1 MFYSL
6 HIDEQRIYIMKIK
19 TISRAREDYERDRR
33 TDVDRV
39 ERNRNPELHPF
50 EQAREYT
57 RSLQATK
64 LEKMF
69 AKPFVAAMDDHTDGV
84 WCTAINPK
92 SLTQF
97 VSGAC
102 DGEMRVWDLSLQK
115 SVWSGYVHEGY
126 VRGVTVS
133 RDGRNYFSCGDDKL
147 IKQWRIDSDF
157 LQQNGNTSSKY
168 DNSTSSYSTVG
179 GSNSN
184 NKNNN
189 KCKPV
194 ETWRGTSS
202 FLSIDHC
209 WQQKQF
215 ATSNKNVDVWD
226 YTRSEPIHT
235 FSWGCDSVYGVR
247 YNPAEPTLIASA
259 TSDRNVNL
267 YDIRMATA
275 VRKTVLRMRTNNIAW
290 NPMEPMNFA
299 CANEDHCCYAFD
311 MRKMDKAKM
320 IHKDH
325 VGAVMDVAYS
335 PTGREL
341 VTGSYDRTVRIFQVQ
356 SGKSF
361 QIYHTR
367 RMQRVFCI
375 NFSTD
380 AKYVLS
386 GSDDANIRI
395 WKANASEQLGKM
407 APRQRRKQNYTN
419 ELKSR
424 YAHTKEVRRIAKH
437 RHVPKL
443 IMKQGKAHVDEKK
456 RILEKRK
463 RVELHSKE
471 DSVKKVRDRK
481 KVVVREIE

>member
-1 MFYSL
+1 M
-6 HIDEQRIYIMKIK
+6 
-19 TISRAREDYERDRR
+19 
-33 TDVDRV
+33 
-39 ERNRNPELHPF
+39 
-50 EQAREYT
+50 
-57 RSLQATK
+57 
-64 LEKMF
+64 
-69 AKPFVAAMDDHTDGV
+69 
-84 WCTAINPK
+84 
-92 SLTQF
+92 
-97 VSGAC
+97 
-102 DGEMRVWDLSLQK
+102 
-115 SVWSGYVHEGY
+115 
-126 VRGVTVS
+126 S
-133 RDGRNYFSCGDDKL
+133 RDGQNYFSCGDDKL
-147 IKQWRIDSDF
+147 IKQWRIDSNF
-157 LQQNGNTSSKY
+157 LSQSATQSKY
-168 DNSTSSYSTVG
+168 DDSKSSYSSVSG
-179 GSNSN
+179 ESGESKSE
-184 NKNNN
+184 KF
-189 KCKPV
+189 KPV

-209 WQQKQF
+209 WQKKQF
-215 ATSNKNVDVWD
+215 ATSNKMVDVWE
-226 YTRSEPIHT
+226 YTRSDPIHS
-235 FSWGCDSVYGVR
+235 FEWGCDSVYGVR

-267 YDIRMATA
+267 YDVRMATA

-341 VTGSYDRTVRIFQVQ
+341 VTGSYDRTVRIFKAQ
-356 SGKSF
+356 SGKSY
-361 QIYHTR
+361 QIYHTK

-380 AKYVLS
+380 SKYVLS

-395 WKANASEQLGKM
+395 WKANASEQLGRM

-419 ELKSR
+419 ELKNR
-424 YAHTKEVRRIAKH
+424 YAHTKEIRRIAKH

-443 IMKQGKAHVDEKK
+443 IMKQGKANVEEKQ

-463 RVELHSKE
+463 RIATHSKE
-471 DSVKKVRDRK
+471 GSVKKVRDRK
-481 KVVVREIE
+481 QVVVKEIE